1 MKFKHFIY
9 NFKNII
15 LMRIQ
20 LIKRLDIIFIIEKFK
35 FNKNYW

>member
-15 LMRIQ
+15 LMKIQ
-20 LIKRLDIIFIIEKFK
+20 LIKRLEIIFINKK
-35 FNKNYW
+35 FNSNNGDI